1 MNDEKFVV
9 PKNIIDVNSL
19 HASIKKKLNDDD
31 YQFEIQ
37 PHWEKEY
44 LTLCTWGYRKNDI
57 QIRQISFKDTPIAL
71 D

>member
-37 PHWEKEY
+37 PHREKEY
-44 LTLCTWGYRKNDI
+44 LTLCT
-57 QIRQISFKDTPIAL
+57 
-71 D
+71 